1 MVKVEGKLSQ
11 WGAMRKLIAW
21 GWVGVEGREEG
32 RYMWLPVVR
41 PRWRD
46 TGSGTEDGR
55 VRVVGDVG
63 ADGAQSQSAFQ
74 GVGRTLGS

>member
-11 WGAMRKLIAW
+11 WGAMRKLNGW

-46 TGSGTEDGR
+46 TGDEEQQQGR
-55 VRVVGDVG
+55 VGAVGGGV
-63 ADGAQSQSAFQ
+63 QLQSAFQ
-74 GVGRTLGS
+74 GVGRPLGS

>member
-1 MVKVEGKLSQ
+1 MRRLVKL
-11 WGAMRKLIAW
+11 

-41 PRWRD
+41 PMWSS
-46 TGSGTEDGR
+46 GSGGQAVEEGR
-55 VRVVGDVG
+55 AGGVLPGG
-63 ADGAQSQSAFQ
+63 GSGGHQQQSAFQ

>member
-1 MVKVEGKLSQ
+1 
-11 WGAMRKLIAW
+11 MRKLNRW

-41 PRWRD
+41 PRWSSA
-46 TGSGTEDGR
+46 GGEAEEGR
-55 VRVVGDVG
+55 VG
-63 ADGAQSQSAFQ
+63 AAAAGVQPQSAFQ